1 MEPISNM
8 MYLTLITDSLAQ
20 NKGIVF
26 GRMQTRDRV
35 NFQKS
40 FYHTFYAPNLVKL
53 LFKTPMMFNLEGNQ
67 NSDEEPLISRYHP
80 TMPLTVKN
88 PCNNEIIVG
97 EVEFFL
103 LSSNQ
108 NNNDSTHG
116 E

>member
-1 MEPISNM
+1 MTFGN
-8 MYLTLITDSLAQ
+8 LITDSFAQ
-20 NKGIVF
+20 SKGIIF

-53 LFKTPMMFNLEGNQ
+53 LFKTPMMFNHEGQ
-67 NSDEEPLISRYHP
+67 PNSDEEPLISRYH
-80 TMPLTVKN
+80 TSMPLTVKN

-103 LSSNQ
+103 VSHNESV
-108 NNNDSTHG
+108 
-116 E
+116 